1 MARAPCATFE
11 VRLDERVEVAQAG
24 PPRPGLARA
33 PQFFDLARRYAGPG
47 VPWVVLAAGL
57 ALPLVFT
64 TGFDLSRYQLLLSY
78 YTVAIALNFAF
89 GFAGE
94 LALSQPVLVAVGA
107 YTAGLLSADR
117 NWDFWQTVVPGVVA
131 AVAAS
136 VILALPSLRVR
147 GWYFAIISFF
157 GIAVMPDVISAF
169 APVTG
174 GDSGLSGINPMK
186 VGTFIFPSWLVYE
199 AVLATTVLTWLGV
212 RNLVHSGWG
221 VILRAMRDHP
231 IAARATCVNLNVTR
245 AWVHVLVGVPC
256 GLVGV
261 EFAHTQLFLSPSNF
275 TFNMILLLIGGV
287 FLGGAGSLW
296 GPILGISVF
305 QGISDWIGPFS
316 NYNSLF
322 LGAGVLIA
330 ALAFKGG
337 MVATAQRVYN
347 RLTRRVS
354 GGPQVAGDSAVHF
367 DVGAVHLK
375 PIESADVSLSVA
387 GVSKRFGGN
396 QALRDVSLELRG
408 GELLALIGPN
418 GSGKTTLL
426 NVINGFVKADSGTI
440 ILNGLSYR
448 HLPPARA
455 AHNGLGRTFQVPR
468 LIDELSVAQN
478 VQLGILGLG
487 RQQVLSSLIHSP
499 LLLRRERTELD
510 LAREVC
516 SFLGLPRDVVAGRAG
531 DLPLGLKRIVEIGRA
546 VVAESRVIC
555 LDEPAAGLN
564 QTERNRLHE
573 VLRALVA
580 AGRAVLLIEHN
591 TRFVLDVC
599 DRVVLLRDGEV
610 VGRGHGGRDGT
621 MDEQLRD
628 YVAAYTV

>member
-1 MARAPCATFE
+1 VSLDTRVEAIPANSPKTAPAPSPQLT
-11 VRLDERVEVAQAG
+11 ERV
-24 PPRPGLARA
+24 
-33 PQFFDLARRYAGPG
+33 RRYLAMG
-47 VPWVVLAAGL
+47 VPWLLLAAGL

-64 TGFDLSRYQLLLSY
+64 TGFDLSRYQLVLSY
-78 YTVAIALNFAF
+78 FTVAMALNFAF
-89 GFAGE
+89 GFGGE
-94 LALSQPVLVAVGA
+94 LALSQPVLVAVAA
-107 YTAGLLSADR
+107 YTAGLLSANR
-117 NWDFWQTVVPGVVA
+117 NWDFWQTVIPGILA
-131 AVAAS
+131 AIAAS

-157 GIAVMPDVISAF
+157 GIAVMPDVIGAF
-169 APVTG
+169 ATTTG
-174 GDSGLSGINPMK
+174 GDSGLAGINPMK
-186 VGTFIFPSWLVYE
+186 VGTFFFPSWLVYE
-199 AVLATTVLTWLGV
+199 TVLATSVLTWLGV
-212 RNLVHSGWG
+212 HNLVKSGWG
-221 VILRAMRDHP
+221 VILRSMRDHP
-231 IAARATCVNLNVTR
+231 VAARASGVNLHVTR
-245 AWVHVLVGVPC
+245 AWVHVLVAIPC

-287 FLGGAGSLW
+287 FLGGAGTLW

-305 QGISDWIGPFS
+305 QGISNWIGPFS
-316 NYNSLF
+316 SYNLLF
-322 LGAGVLIA
+322 LGGGVLLA
-330 ALAFKGG
+330 ALGFKGG

-347 RLTRRVS
+347 RLTRRAS
-354 GGPQVAGDSAVHF
+354 DRAGAASDSEVHF
-367 DVGAVHLK
+367 EVGEVRLK
-375 PIESADVSLSVA
+375 PIDASAASLSVL

-426 NVINGFVKADSGTI
+426 NVVNGFVKADAGTI
-440 ILNGLSYR
+440 TLNGLSYR
-448 HLPPARA
+448 HLPPARVA
-455 AHNGLGRTFQVPR
+455 RNGLRRTFQVPR
-468 LIDELSVAQN
+468 LIDELTVAQN

-487 RQQVLSSLIHSP
+487 RQRVLASLFGSP
-499 LLLRRERTELD
+499 LLRRRERAELD
-510 LAREVC
+510 EAREVC
-516 SFLGLPRDVVAGRAG
+516 RFLGLPSDVVAGRAG

-546 VVAESRVIC
+546 VVADSKVIC

-564 QTERNRLHE
+564 ETERKRLHE

-599 DRVVLLRDGEV
+599 DRVMLLRDGVV
-610 VGRGHGGRDGT
+610 VGRGQGGRDGV
-621 MDEQLRD
+621 MDEQLHE